1 MAASD
6 YVPMMLSMA
15 AMDTLGVVA
24 LYTFTALVARR
35 WFWTLGLFN
44 SICFFLSGLVSA
56 YAVEYVTIFIV
67 HYWQYETSMPILL
80 GVGLFP
86 LFQISLTGLF
96 SVFVARN
103 IAGLR

>member
-67 HYWQYETSMPILL
+67 
-80 GVGLFP
+80 
-86 LFQISLTGLF
+86 
-96 SVFVARN
+96 A
-103 IAGLR
+103 